1 MNDIVGILLAA
12 GFSRRFGHQDKL
24 THVLPNG
31 DAVAVSAA
39 KHLIEAIPTSI
50 AVVRPT
56 SVALMQALTAM
67 GYQLVLCSEQEQ
79 LMADSLTNGIRAAAQ
94 LANPASGYVIALAD
108 MPYIQPATM
117 LSVSEA
123 LRERQG
129 IVMPTYL
136 GQRGH
141 PVGFSVSF
149 RDELEA
155 LTGDEGARAVIKRHP
170 EQVHLLPT
178 EDAGILMDI
187 DVPSDLLRQHQT

>member
-39 KHLIEAIPTSI
+39 KHLIEAMPTSI

-67 GYQLVLCSEQEQ
+67 GYQLVFCSEQEQ

-108 MPYIQPATM
+108 MPYIQPATI

-129 IVMPTYL
+129 IVMPSYL

-141 PVGFSVSF
+141 PVGFSASF
-149 RDELEA
+149 RDELAA

-170 EQVHLLPT
+170 QQVHVLPT